1 MCPAFCVVTGGWSQ
15 FGKEKKPVVKV
26 EMEPPQVEGSLELQW
41 AVQAPLAGRQHHPAS
56 WDLGDSQGV
65 HFIQLIKL
73 PIYGLFNFWYL
84 CYISQ

>member
-1 MCPAFCVVTGGWSQ
+1 MGQKRGLWGRLGRGLPGWR
-15 FGKEKKPVVKV
+15 
-26 EMEPPQVEGSLELQW
+26 GSLEPPW
-41 AVQAPLAGRQHHPAS
+41 AMQAPLAGRQHHPAS

-65 HFIQLIKL
+65 RFIQLIKL